1 MNKLT
6 KIGVSALCGSLAAVA
21 SAQAGEMSVAGGATA
36 TYSSTEGAVTG
47 NPIGMNSGL
56 TFTGSGELDNG
67 TTFTLTLTGADQS
80 AYSSGSIA
88 MTMPSIG
95 GIKINQGAGGTGVD
109 RYDDMMP
116 TAWEETNGTSLGT
129 GLQTVAGVGTSMNVE
144 WTAAAD
150 MLPDGVTFGVAF
162 APGAAGGG
170 VQNDKASSGA
180 ANAGVGGGYDITVGH
195 TGIMDGLNVFA
206 GVSQIEQDDSVITAG
221 WTGDRT
227 QHVVGATY
235 AIGSVTLGY
244 QYSMDNHNAR
254 GGTTTTQYYEN
265 NAFGVSFAVNDDLTL
280 SFGEHRSERG
290 VVQSSGVAPTEL
302 RAQSLQL
309 SYSMGGASIKFAES
323 QVDNA
328 SYTSGSANDNDGR
341 TIALTL
347 AF

>member
-21 SAQAGEMSVAGGATA
+21 SAQAGALSVAGGATA
-36 TYSSTEGAVTG
+36 TYSSHEGQVTG
-47 NPIGMNSGL
+47 NPIGMNSGV
-56 TFTGSGELDNG
+56 TFSGSGELDNG
-67 TTFTLTLTGADQS
+67 TTFALTITGADQGG
-80 AYSSGSIA
+80 YSSGSIA
-88 MTMPSIG
+88 MTLPSMG
-95 GIKINQGAGGTGVD
+95 GIKINGKSGGTGVD

-116 TAWEETNGTSLGT
+116 TAWEETNGTSLTT
-129 GLQTVAGVGTSMNVE
+129 GLQTVAGVGTAMNIE
-144 WTAAAD
+144 WTASAD
-150 MLPDGVTFGVAF
+150 MLPEGAHLGVAF
-162 APGAAGGG
+162 APGAVTGATS
-170 VQNDKASSGA
+170 NDK
-180 ANAGVGGGYDITVGH
+180 GVGGDSAGSGSGYDVTVGT
-195 TGIMDGLNVFA
+195 TGLMDGLNVFA
-206 GVSQIEQDDSVITAG
+206 GLSQMQQTDEGTAY
-221 WTGDRT
+221 TGDRSQT
-227 QHVVGATY
+227 VIGATY

-244 QYSMDNHNAR
+244 QYSHDNHNASS
-254 GGTTTTQYYEN
+254 GTTTTQYYEN